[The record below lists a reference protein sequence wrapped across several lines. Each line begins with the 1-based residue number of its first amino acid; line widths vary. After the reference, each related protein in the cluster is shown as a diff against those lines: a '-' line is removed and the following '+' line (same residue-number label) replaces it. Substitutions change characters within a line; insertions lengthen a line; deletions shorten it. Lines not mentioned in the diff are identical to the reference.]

1 MLQRKDEIS
10 SSVNAAKAKRKSR
23 IAYAEIKAQKR
34 AKGFDNGESAAESR
48 IEKGSTTMYGA
59 PEMVK
64 I

>member
-1 MLQRKDEIS
+1 MT
-10 SSVNAAKAKRKSR
+10 
-23 IAYAEIKAQKR
+23 YAEIKAQKR

-59 PEMVK
+59 PETVK